1 MADIDQKLSPD
12 EMEALRE
19 VATEESPGAITA
31 EEAARIQVHSYNFRQ
46 PGRLS
51 SAQLGALTVVHEYF
65 VKRFS
70 EERFGGLD
78 LPLGLTLLS
87 VETVSY
93 SNFMGSVANP
103 CFMVRLSSRF
113 EQAVLLDID
122 PRMARFFVSR
132 ILGDTAEPDEAV
144 RALTSIEQAIAGNW
158 LEGLLPILGE
168 SWKLSA
174 PVEFA
179 LDRIE
184 SDPRFVHVLSAD
196 SPVVSLTFRLKAE
209 SSSGQMTLCYPLEP
223 LQELLEGMS
232 LQMSG
237 SGEEDGN
244 AEPDGERVL
253 NALKRVPFELR
264 AELGCCTVS
273 ANLVAS
279 VKIGDVRCLDRWIN
293 DAVDV
298 LLDDK
303 LVFEAKLGRKGDS
316 LALRLSQRVGK

>member
-273 ANLVAS
+273 ANQLAS
-279 VKIGDVRCLDRWIN
+279 LKIGDVLCLDRSIH